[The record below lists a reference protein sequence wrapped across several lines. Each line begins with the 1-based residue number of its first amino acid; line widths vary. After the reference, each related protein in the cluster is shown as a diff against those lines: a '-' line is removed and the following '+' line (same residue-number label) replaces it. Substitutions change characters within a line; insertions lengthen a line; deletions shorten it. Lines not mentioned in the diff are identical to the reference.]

1 MINFSNKQDC
11 CGCHACMQKCPKHSI
26 TMKMDE
32 EGFLYPNVDKTTCVD
47 CGLCEK
53 VCPVL
58 IKWKVSLPLQV
69 FAAKNNDDSIC
80 KNSSSGGVFFLLAEK
95 TIMDGGVVFGAR
107 FDRLWDVE
115 HAYTENIEGITQFMG
130 SKYVQSRIGNTYQK
144 AEEFLK
150 AGRQVLF
157 TGTPCQIA
165 GLKHYLR
172 REYDNLLCVDV
183 ICHGSPS
190 PGVWRDYLRS
200 IISPV
205 GRKNTVSSSN
215 YSPLSER
222 YALQIKG
229 ISFRDKR
236 LGWKKFSFVLHTS
249 QGGSRS
255 EGNSVSPSI
264 KTFSEPVYKSL
275 WMRSMLHNFMLRPSC
290 YNCPARKGSSGS
302 DILLGDFWGI
312 NRCYPEFYSEKGV
325 SLVLAYTEKGKAII
339 QSFGLILHNATY
351 ADALDC
357 NANIEQSEKMPDFRN
372 TFFESCNKIGSVN
385 SMIKT
390 CKEIEP
396 HPVTILLKKVI
407 RKIQIILSKK

>member
-1 MINFSNKQDC
+1 MIVINNKDAC
-11 CGCHACMQKCPKHSI
+11 CGCHACAQKCPKHSI
-26 TMKMDE
+26 TMQMDE
-32 EGFLYPNVDKTTCVD
+32 EGFLYPVVDKTTCIE

-58 IKWKVSLPLQV
+58 NKNKEALPLNV
-69 FAAKNNDDSIC
+69 FAAKNNDDAIC
-80 KNSSSGGVFFLLAEK
+80 KQSSSGGVFFLLAEK
-95 TIMDGGVVFGAR
+95 TIKDGGVVFGAR
-107 FDRLWDVE
+107 FDTLWDIE
-115 HAYTENIEGITQFMG
+115 HAYIECIEGISQFMG

-150 AGRQVLF
+150 DGRQVLF

-172 REYDNLLCVDV
+172 KEYDNLLCVDV

-190 PGVWRDYLRS
+190 PGVWREYLRS
-200 IISPV
+200 IISPE
-205 GRKNTVSSSN
+205 GRKNTVSSSI

-222 YALQIKG
+222 DALHIKG

-236 LGWKKFSFVLHTS
+236 LGWKKYSFVLHAS
-249 QGGSRS
+249 QGDSRS
-255 EGNSVSPSI
+255 EGNSVSSSI

-312 NRCYPEFYSEKGV
+312 NRCYPEFYNENGV
-325 SLVLAYTEKGKAII
+325 SLVLSFTEKGRAII
-339 QSFGLILHNATY
+339 KSLGLTLHEATY

-357 NANIEQSEKMPDFRN
+357 NINIEESEEKPILRDK
-372 TFFESCNKIGSVN
+372 FFEEGRSKGMV
-385 SMIKT
+385 KT
-390 CKEIEP
+390 MTRYCKKLEP
-396 HPVTILLKKVI
+396 VSYTLLMKRI
-407 RKIQIILSKK
+407 ARKILIILRLK

>member
-1 MINFSNKQDC
+1 MIKITDKSQC
-11 CGCHACMQKCPKHSI
+11 CGCHSCAQRCPKQCIS
-26 TMKMDE
+26 MQMDE
-32 EGFLYPNVDKTTCVD
+32 EGFLYPNVETESCID

-58 IKWKVSLPLQV
+58 NQFGDKLPLQV
-69 FAAKNNDDSIC
+69 YGAKNKDEEIC
-80 KNSSSGGVFFLLAEK
+80 KRSSSGGVFTMLAEHIINK
-95 TIMDGGVVFGAR
+95 GGVVFGAR

-205 GRKNTVSSSN
+205 GQKNTVSSSN

-222 YALQIKG
+222 DALQIKG

-312 NRCYPEFYSEKGV
+312 NRCYPDFYNENGV
-325 SLVLAYTEKGKAII
+325 SLVLAYTENGKAII
-339 QSFGLILHNATY
+339 KSLGLTLHDATY

-357 NANIEQSEKMPDFRN
+357 NINIEESEAHPKLRN
-372 TFFESCNKIGSVN
+372 SFFADYNNSGIKTLLTYCKKIEPNEVQRFLSKVYNKILLILK
-385 SMIKT
+385 IK
-390 CKEIEP
+390 
-396 HPVTILLKKVI
+396 
-407 RKIQIILSKK
+407 